1 MLAAAE
7 HVAASGDEFLTAL
20 VIGYEIAIRAGL
32 ILHPLYGFYHGTG
45 AWAPVGAA
53 AAAARLLGCTPAQ
66 TWHALGIAE
75 FHAPMTPEMR
85 SVDNPSMLKDGIGW
99 AGTVGLA
106 AAQLA
111 SHGFSGIPSLFDAD
125 LEAALPVTEGLGR
138 DYLCLGLYFKPYACC
153 RWAQP
158 AVEGALAAVQEL
170 VVTHAE
176 VARVQVHTFAA
187 ATHLRCV
194 EPESTEEAQFSL
206 PWPVACALVDGEV
219 GPDQV
224 LEDRL
229 RDPVLRRM
237 AGRVEMIV
245 DPALEQAFPE
255 RALAWVTVES
265 ADGRRA
271 HSGVLAARGDADAPL
286 SDGELG
292 QKFTRLAAP
301 VLGRETADE
310 IALTIGTLPQA
321 PRLDRLTR
329 LLQR

>member
-1 MLAAAE
+1 M
-7 HVAASGDEFLTAL
+7 
-20 VIGYEIAIRAGL
+20 
-32 ILHPLYGFYHGTG
+32 
-45 AWAPVGAA
+45 
-53 AAAARLLGCTPAQ
+53 
-66 TWHALGIAE
+66 
-75 FHAPMTPEMR
+75 
-85 SVDNPSMLKDGIGW
+85 
-99 AGTVGLA
+99 
-106 AAQLA
+106 
-111 SHGFSGIPSLFDAD
+111 
-125 LEAALPVTEGLGR
+125 
-138 DYLCLGLYFKPYACC
+138 
-153 RWAQP
+153 
-158 AVEGALAAVQEL
+158 
-170 VVTHAE
+170 THAE